1 MIIVIIGQDGRTCDS
16 GSGDDMSDGSVKQDS
31 DENVGF
37 DKDGWGT
44 DSGNR

>member
-31 DENVGF
+31 DGNVGIS
-37 DKDGWGT
+37 KDGT